1 MLLLLTWRWNDA
13 PVGGCW
19 PTSDPPTPTWT
30 ALKQEG
36 GVDGGEGWGSAC
48 GSSLV
53 PLGHLTAERAVT
65 STLLSSISALSSSTP
80 PPPGMPRLTSVL
92 AASQP
97 PNKPTQQS
105 ALDWQLLGKVRESGI
120 SVEEVAEE
128 KASPSSLEV
137 WLELPASEHPEV
149 CLVKG

>member
-1 MLLLLTWRWNDA
+1 M
-13 PVGGCW
+13 
-19 PTSDPPTPTWT
+19 
-30 ALKQEG
+30 
-36 GVDGGEGWGSAC
+36 
-48 GSSLV
+48 
-53 PLGHLTAERAVT
+53 T
-65 STLLSSISALSSSTP
+65 STLLSSISALSNSTP
-80 PPPGMPRLTSVL
+80 PPTWMPRLTSVL
-92 AASQP
+92 AASQH

-105 ALDWQLLGKVRESGI
+105 ALDWKLLGKVRKSGI